1 MKNIKKLAKNPIL
14 ELCVTLTKNCSTPV
28 VISNDEKRWLL
39 KCLEQH
45 KTFRTGSGRYLKPER
60 CQLNFRYMKPGYET
74 FLMMYEQFNF

>member
-28 VISNDEKRWLL
+28 VISNVEKRWLL

-45 KTFRTGSGRYLKPER
+45 KTFRTGSGRYL
-60 CQLNFRYMKPGYET
+60 
-74 FLMMYEQFNF
+74 

>member
-28 VISNDEKRWLL
+28 VISNVEKRWLL

-45 KTFRTGSGRYLKPER
+45 KTSVPVAVGTYNRNVVNLTSG
-60 CQLNFRYMKPGYET
+60 T
-74 FLMMYEQFNF
+74 